1 MKNLKELYQ
10 EHHGK
15 SSDKWDIYLEIYH
28 NILSGQQKTLKNL
41 LEIGVQNGGSLE
53 IWSKYF
59 QMLKT

>member
-15 SSDKWDIYLEIYH
+15 SSDKWDIYLETYH
-28 NILSGQQKTLKNL
+28 NILSRQQKTLKNL
-41 LEIGVQNGGSLE
+41 LEIGVQNGGSL
-53 IWSKYF
+53 KYGVNIF